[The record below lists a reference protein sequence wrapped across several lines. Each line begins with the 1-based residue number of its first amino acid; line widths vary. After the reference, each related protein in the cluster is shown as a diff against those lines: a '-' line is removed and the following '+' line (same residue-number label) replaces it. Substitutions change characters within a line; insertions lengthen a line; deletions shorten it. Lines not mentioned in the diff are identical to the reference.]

1 MAASVTWPPPRP
13 PEPEVSHR
21 PWDPTHPDEPNLVH
35 DHDRLL
41 YIVVDELVDD
51 WVGLSVAQWPHADAE
66 GRLRFLDSEPGT
78 EIGTS
83 RAKLLRFLRSR
94 PGQKDAAT
102 TAPPRIGMTV
112 AARVR
117 DGTASSLIDRLRE
130 RAGQGE
136 VRIDDLGALLENP
149 VDLTAQG
156 RLIAKL
162 AYYGAVL
169 STVPTDV
176 AEHWKMSGE
185 QRE

>member
-1 MAASVTWPPPRP
+1 VTWPPPRP
-13 PEPEVSHR
+13 AGPKVPHR
-21 PWDPTHPDEPNLVH
+21 PWDPTHPDAPDLVR
-35 DHDRLL
+35 DHERLL

-51 WVGLSVAQWPHADAE
+51 WVGLSVALWPHADRK
-66 GRLRFLDSEPGT
+66 GRLRFVDSLPGI

-83 RAKLLRFLRSR
+83 RARLARFLRSESA
-94 PGQKDAAT
+94 GEDSAT
-102 TAPPRIGMTV
+102 TAPPRIGMTF

-117 DGTASSLIDRLRE
+117 DGSAASLIDRLRE
-130 RAGQGE
+130 RAEHGE
-136 VRIDDLGALLENP
+136 VRIDNLGALLEHP

-176 AEHWKMSGE
+176 AERWKMSGE
-185 QRE
+185 PRK